1 MLMFSL
7 FAMLCIFPPA
17 LGRVLCLAAPRE
29 SGLHVWLI
37 TGTMTIVDEETLDG
51 PGYVVVGP

>member
-1 MLMFSL
+1 MFSL